1 MKIGGFLK
9 FSLID
14 FPGKISAVIFTQGC
28 NFRCPFCHNPELV
41 LPRRFQLP
49 IPEAEVIELLKQR
62 FGKLDGVAITGG
74 EPLIQP
80 DLEEFI
86 FKIKQIGYAVKIDT
100 NGSYPAILKKL
111 INKNLIDYIA
121 MDIKAAPNNY
131 PKAIDTPVNLDY
143 IRRSIQTIRESGL
156 PYEFR
161 TTIVKNLHTIEDI
174 REIAALLNSSD
185 NFVLQNFR
193 PAKRV
198 GHKDLPL
205 AAFEP
210 EELEEF
216 QKILFDCHLTFTLR

>member
-1 MKIGGFLK
+1 MKIGGFLR

-14 FPGKISAVIFTQGC
+14 FPGKVAAVIFTQGC

-49 IPEAEVIELLKQR
+49 VPEAEVLELLKKR

-74 EPLIQP
+74 EPLIQQ

-86 FKIKQIGYAVKIDT
+86 FKIKQIGYQVKIDT

-111 INKNLIDYIA
+111 IRQNLIDYIA
-121 MDIKAAPNNY
+121 MDIKAALTNY
-131 PKAIDTPVNLDY
+131 PKVIDTPVNLDY
-143 IRRSIQTIRESGL
+143 ILRSIQTIRESGL

-161 TTIVKNLHTIEDI
+161 TTIVKNLHTIDDI
-174 REIAALLNSSD
+174 NEIARLLQPED
-185 NFVLQNFR
+185 RFVLQNFR

-205 AAFEP
+205 AAFEA
-210 EELEEF
+210 EELAEF
-216 QKILFDCHLTFTLR
+216 QQILSDYNLNFTLR